1 VENPKYKYRNPKQI
15 QITKFLMLKTQK
27 PSIQTRH
34 VQVVMKV
41 FSERSRSSAA
51 EMFNFW
57 NFNFDIVSNFWQKID
72 QDSHTGDSPRRL
84 EFGF

>member
-1 VENPKYKYRNPKQI
+1 
-15 QITKFLMLKTQK
+15 MLKTQK

-57 NFNFDIVSNFWQKID
+57 NFNFDIVSNFW
-72 QDSHTGDSPRRL
+72 
-84 EFGF
+84 